1 MLQLLFVLFKYQII
15 SSKKYSS
22 VFSKLSFDTNGEGE
36 VEMVM
41 SSVDIVMLS
50 VDPDHVLAEG

>member
-36 VEMVM
+36 V
-41 SSVDIVMLS
+41 DIVMLS
-50 VDPDHVLAEG
+50 VDPDHVLVEG